1 MAHSVRI
8 GGRDVRTSF
17 APALLAV
24 LTALVTSTIAT
35 PMASAASPPGVSKT
49 SISVGIPYVDLAA
62 VDQQFGLHI
71 NQGSYPDAYDA
82 LFANLNAHGGI
93 NGRKVVPVLVAVNPT
108 GTTAAATACTQ
119 LTEDTPVF
127 AALSPLSPE
136 CYLEH
141 GIPTMNSTVTG
152 TVTPG
157 SAQNFSLTPP
167 ATAYDPIQLA
177 VLAKQGVFKGK
188 KVAVFGETADAAE
201 VKVVD
206 SALVKDHVTV
216 VQTAIDSAPT
226 TDQAASAQQQQII
239 AQKFQSAGANEVV
252 AVGTGSSSWPTYEQ
266 QNQSTFNP
274 PWVATSWSDL
284 DGSLTGNKSADPTY
298 LKNVVATSPTPAASA
313 TWQEPS
319 VQQCVRTIKKAYPD
333 DAMVS
338 PVDQPA
344 SQASD
349 TTYTAPINSCIA
361 FSLFVAIAKAAGKS
375 LTTSSFTKAGYGLHN
390 VTLPGDGAP
399 VSFAQGR
406 AYPLGPVYVGHF
418 DPSTGQI
425 ALAATPAS

>member
-1 MAHSVRI
+1 MSFISVLVAAI
-8 GGRDVRTSF
+8 AAMLAS
-17 APALLAV
+17 AIALPV
-24 LTALVTSTIAT
+24 
-35 PMASAASPPGVSKT
+35 ASAASSTTGVSKT

-108 GTTAAATACTQ
+108 GTAAAAAACTK

-127 AALSPLSPE
+127 VALSPLSPE

-167 ATAYDPIQLA
+167 STAYDPTQLA
-177 VLAKQGVFKGK
+177 VLAKQGIFKGER
-188 KVAVFGETADAAE
+188 VAVFGEQADEAE

-206 SALVKDHVTV
+206 SALAKDHVTV

-226 TDQAASAQQQQII
+226 TDSAASAQQQQII
-239 AQKFQSAGANEVV
+239 AQKFQSAGASEVV
-252 AVGTGSSSWPTYEQ
+252 AVGTGSASWPTYEQ

-298 LKNVVATSPTPAASA
+298 LKDVVATSPTPSASA
-313 TWQEPS
+313 TWLEPA
-319 VQQCVRTIKKAYPD
+319 VQQCVRTIKKAYPG
-333 DAMVS
+333 DAMAS
-338 PVDQPA
+338 PVNQPA
-344 SQASD
+344 SQASV
-349 TTYTAPINSCIA
+349 TTYTAPINSCIT

-375 LTTSSFTKAGYGLHN
+375 LTTSSFTKAGYGLRN
-390 VTLPGDGAP
+390 VNLPGDGAP
-399 VSFAQGR
+399 VSFGQGQ
-406 AYPLGPVYVGHF
+406 AYPLGPVYLGHF

-425 ALAATPAS
+425 ALASKPVS

>member
-1 MAHSVRI
+1 M
-8 GGRDVRTSF
+8 
-17 APALLAV
+17 LAAFV
-24 LTALVTSTIAT
+24 ASTIAA
-35 PMASAASPPGVSKT
+35 PMASAASTPGVSKT

-206 SALVKDHVTV
+206 SALAKDHVTV

-252 AVGTGSSSWPTYEQ
+252 AVGTGSASWPTYEQ

-298 LKNVVATSPTPAASA
+298 LKNVVATSPTPSASA

-344 SQASD
+344 SQASV

-375 LTTSSFTKAGYGLHN
+375 LTTSTFTKAGYGLHN

-399 VSFAQGR
+399 VSFAQGQ

-425 ALAATPAS
+425 ALAATPVS

>member
-1 MAHSVRI
+1 M
-8 GGRDVRTSF
+8 
-17 APALLAV
+17 
-24 LTALVTSTIAT
+24 LVMTLVSTIVT
-35 PMASAASPPGVSKT
+35 PVASAASAPGVSKT
-49 SISVGIPYVDLAA
+49 SISVGVPYVDLAA

-71 NQGSYPDAYDA
+71 NQGSYPDAYNA
-82 LFANLNAHGGI
+82 LFANINAHGGI

-108 GTTAAATACTQ
+108 GTAAAASACTK
-119 LTEDTPVF
+119 LTQDTPVF
-127 AALSPLSPE
+127 VAMGPLSPE

-141 GIPTMNSTVTG
+141 GVPTMNATVTG
-152 TVTPG
+152 SLAPG

-201 VKVVD
+201 VKVVA
-206 SALVKDHVTV
+206 SALAKDNVKV

-226 TDQAASAQQQQII
+226 TDSAASAQQQQVI
-239 AQKFQSAGANEVV
+239 AQKFESAGANEIV

-274 PWVATSWSDL
+274 PWVATSWADL

-298 LKNVVATSPTPAASA
+298 LKNVVTTAPIPSPSSQ
-313 TWQEPS
+313 WQEPG
-319 VQQCVRTIKKAYPD
+319 VQQCVHTIKKAYPSD
-333 DAMVS
+333 SMVS
-338 PVDQPA
+338 PVNQPA
-344 SQASD
+344 SQASV

-361 FSLFVAIAKAAGKS
+361 VGLFEAIAKAAGKT
-375 LTTSSFTKAGYGLHN
+375 LTTSSFTKAGYGLRSAI
-390 VTLPGDGAP
+390 LPGVGGP

-418 DPSTGQI
+418 DNSTGQI
-425 ALAATPAS
+425 ALSSKSAT